1 MDLIP
6 FGFDPSSKMNFPK
19 VDVKETN
26 SDVVVVADIPGL
38 EPKKI
43 SVEISATAIKF
54 SGEVHEETESK
65 GKNYV
70 RKERTS
76 HSFERV
82 IPLPCAVM
90 HDKAK
95 AVAKNGILTITLPKQ
110 TPEAPKMRKI
120 PIEEE

>member
-1 MDLIP
+1 MQP
-6 FGFDPSSKMNFPK
+6 FFKSTFPK
-19 VDVKETN
+19 VDIKETN
-26 SDVVVVADIPGL
+26 ADVVVIADIPGL

-43 SVEISATAIKF
+43 NVEISATAVKF
-54 SGEVHEETESK
+54 SGEVHEERESK

-76 HSFERV
+76 HSFERI
-82 IPLPCAVM
+82 IPLPCAVLN
-90 HDKAK
+90 DKAK
-95 AVAKNGILTITLPKQ
+95 AVAKNGVLTITLPKQ